1 VEYTFTL
8 KYQLAEKDA
17 NHDELVE
24 RLGAAG
30 CDDALV
36 GIGQP
41 GRIALEFVREAESA
55 QAALMSA
62 LADVKRAIPSAK
74 LIEAA
79 PDFVGLTDV
88 ADVVGV
94 TRQNMRK
101 LMVSHATTFPTPVH
115 EGSASVWHLAEVM
128 SWLQARGTYK
138 VEASVLEVALS
149 AMQVNLAKEVEVRQ
163 LQPKVRRGLR
173 TLFA

>member
-8 KYQLAEKDA
+8 KYQLPEHDA
-17 NHDELVE
+17 NHAELVE

-36 GIGQP
+36 GVGLP
-41 GRIALEFVREAESA
+41 GRIALEFVRDADSAES
-55 QAALMSA
+55 ALMSA
-62 LADVKRAIPSAK
+62 LAAVKRAIPSAK
-74 LIEAA
+74 LVEAA

-88 ADVVGV
+88 AEVVGM

-101 LMVSHATTFPTPVH
+101 LMVTHATSFPTPVH

-128 SWLQARGTYK
+128 SWLQSREIYRIEPAG
-138 VEASVLEVALS
+138 LEVALIT
-149 AMQVNLAKEVEVRQ
+149 MQVNLAKEVRR
-163 LQPKVRRGLR
+163 LRPKVRRELR
-173 TLFA
+173 SLIA

>member
-8 KYQLAEKDA
+8 KYKLAEQDA
-17 NHDELVE
+17 NLDELVE

-36 GIGQP
+36 GVGQP

-55 QAALMSA
+55 QTALLSA
-62 LADVKRAIPSAK
+62 LGDVKRAIPSAK

-88 ADVVGV
+88 AHVVGV

-101 LMVSHATTFPTPVH
+101 LMFSHATSFPTAVH
-115 EGSASVWHLAEVM
+115 EGSSSVWHLAEIM
-128 SWLQARGTYK
+128 AWLQARGTYK
-138 VEASVLEVALS
+138 VEQAGLDIALVT
-149 AMQVNLAKEVEVRQ
+149 MQVNLAKEVRR
-163 LQPKVRRGLR
+163 LKPKVQRELR
-173 TLFA
+173 ALFA